1 MRSKQTFI
9 LSSLKHML
17 HYTQN
22 KGTTLPEISKYLTLR
37 FTNYEELQLQRRNK
51 GLAYYPGCIEHSPR
65 CLLCWLGTNSWSLK
79 WSRRWQP
86 YIVME
91 VPWAS
96 FYMDHFQGQKLKF
109 KSSDK
114 QSLQHNRFNCG
125 KLGEKERIWQV
136 LQLLLSAA
144 QKQSHFFL
152 TKIWHMVLIREYF
165 YLVIRRKKKKE
176 GKNLALEKLE
186 SFVNLTNNEH

>member
-17 HYTQN
+17 HYTI
-22 KGTTLPEISKYLTLR
+22 LPEINKYLTLG
-37 FTNYEELQLQRRNK
+37 FTNWEELQLQRRSK
-51 GLAYYPGCIEHSPR
+51 GLAYYPGCTEHSPR
-65 CLLCWLGTNSWSLK
+65 CLLCWRGTNSWSLK

-96 FYMDHFQGQKLKF
+96 FYMDDCQRQKLKF

-114 QSLQHNRFNCG
+114 QSLQHSRFNCG
-125 KLGEKERIWQV
+125 KLKEKEQIWQV

-144 QKQSHFFL
+144 QKQSHFSL
-152 TKIWHMVLIREYF
+152 TKIWHMDLIREYF

-176 GKNLALEKLE
+176 EKKIW
-186 SFVNLTNNEH
+186 H